1 MLTWISEYFLHNS
14 ITERQCIRTRQRT
27 AVVLKHAGAPSNYVA
42 GLGRGAVGFTTRS
55 DIGPART
62 PLPEPGAA
70 GPPGASPAGAAK
82 DPDFGPAPVGYV
94 AGRGRG
100 MGDLAKSNSEGS
112 AGRGRGRGSG
122 GAAGGAGAVDL
133 SESNYDEFSGYS
145 ERLFGDTPY
154 DNDDEEADR
163 IYEVWR
169 DARGGDRR
177 GGGVGQG
184 DALFFMRERHICED
198 RQLSGHQPYVAM
210 WKGLQLEP

>member
-1 MLTWISEYFLHNS
+1 MAMRGVGKT
-14 ITERQCIRTRQRT
+14 TRST
-27 AVVLKHAGAPSNYVA
+27 YNAGAPSNYVA

-62 PLPEPGAA
+62 PLAEPGAA
-70 GPPGASPAGAAK
+70 GPPGAPGASSGAAK

-100 MGDLAKSNSEGS
+100 MGDLAKSNSEGG
-112 AGRGRGRGSG
+112 AGRGGGG
-122 GAAGGAGAVDL
+122 GAGAGAAGAAGAVDL

-163 IYEVWR
+163 IYE
-169 DARGGDRR
+169 GHT
-177 GGGVGQG
+177 GGG
-184 DALFFMRERHICED
+184 
-198 RQLSGHQPYVAM
+198 
-210 WKGLQLEP
+210 

>member
-1 MLTWISEYFLHNS
+1 MRAIRARVQNYKVNVRLFIINFSTLPFVHPPDTPLSLRLPILTHAHQINN
-14 ITERQCIRTRQRT
+14 R
-27 AVVLKHAGAPSNYVA
+27 AGAPSNYVA

-62 PLPEPGAA
+62 PLPDPGTAGPSGAA
-70 GPPGASPAGAAK
+70 PSSGAAK

-100 MGDLAKSNSEGS
+100 MGDLAKSNSEG
-112 AGRGRGRGSG
+112 AAGQGRGRGRGGGG
-122 GAAGGAGAVDL
+122 GAAGEVDL

-163 IYEVWR
+163 IYEV
-169 DARGGDRR
+169 G
-177 GGGVGQG
+177 
-184 DALFFMRERHICED
+184 F
-198 RQLSGHQPYVAM
+198 
-210 WKGLQLEP
+210 